1 MVVEL
6 IRVRR
11 CGLMDLYQVVNV
23 VVAVVSLLGLG
34 VILWGV
40 VMVVKDFLFEFFSDD
55 PQGKRR
61 MRQKLGSYLILGLE
75 FFIAADIIR
84 TITRPDWNDIGMLAA
99 IIAIRTVL
107 SYFLGME
114 LKEKD

>member
-1 MVVEL
+1 MEL
-6 IRVRR
+6 
-11 CGLMDLYQVVNV
+11 QVVINWV
-23 VVAVVSLLGLG
+23 VLAISLVGSAVIIWGILLT
-34 VILWGV
+34 I
-40 VMVVKDFLFEFFSDD
+40 KDFVSDLLSDD
-55 PQGKRR
+55 PQSKRL

-84 TITRPDWNDIGMLAA
+84 TIIRPDWNDIGMLAA

-114 LKEKD
+114 LREKA

>member
-1 MVVEL
+1 MEL
-6 IRVRR
+6 HVLINWIVLAISLI
-11 CGLMDLYQVVNV
+11 GS
-23 VVAVVSLLGLG
+23 AVIIWGILL
-34 VILWGV
+34 VI
-40 VMVVKDFLFEFFSDD
+40 KDFLFNLFSDD
-55 PQGKRR
+55 PQSKRL

-84 TITRPDWNDIGMLAA
+84 TIIRPDWNEIGMLAA

-114 LKEKD
+114 LREKA

>member
-1 MVVEL
+1 VFINWIVLL
-6 IRVRR
+6 ISLI
-11 CGLMDLYQVVNV
+11 GS
-23 VVAVVSLLGLG
+23 AVIIWGILL
-34 VILWGV
+34 VI
-40 VMVVKDFLFEFFSDD
+40 KDFLFNLLSDD
-55 PQGKRR
+55 PQSKRL

-84 TITRPDWNDIGMLAA
+84 TIIRPDWNEIGMLAA

-114 LKEKD
+114 LREKA